1 MVGTGEAVIKGDDL
15 TYDVARGILQ
25 FQPRGVLTVEELEE
39 SQSFVMY
46 IEDEGQMR
54 SVYCKKPQYH
64 RSPSKDVMYQ
74 LKRRLDVNGIVNV
87 SGHVLALLSEAVFE
101 VESIHRTRSSAML
114 SPSLLRRR

>member
-46 IEDEGQMR
+46 IEDEG
-54 SVYCKKPQYH
+54 
-64 RSPSKDVMYQ
+64 
-74 LKRRLDVNGIVNV
+74 
-87 SGHVLALLSEAVFE
+87 
-101 VESIHRTRSSAML
+101 
-114 SPSLLRRR
+114 